1 MANDKVYLAYTFP
14 YTYTKICKK
23 IEHILSQNQ
32 DIVSKINI
40 GKTLAKKNIE
50 ALIITQKLKVKKDTR
65 KAIIIMARQHPG
77 ETQGS
82 FVCDGVIDRLLVKGG
97 K

>member
-1 MANDKVYLAYTFP
+1 M
-14 YTYTKICKK
+14 
-23 IEHILSQNQ
+23 
-32 DIVSKINI
+32 SKTVV
-40 GKTLAKKNIE
+40 GKTISQKNIE
-50 ALIITQKLKVKKDTR
+50 ALVIATKNNKKKDTR

-82 FVCDGVIDRLLVKGG
+82 FVCDGVIDRIIQKGS

>member
-1 MANDKVYLAYTFP
+1 MK
-14 YTYTKICKK
+14 
-23 IEHILSQNQ
+23 
-32 DIVSKINI
+32 
-40 GKTLAKKNIE
+40 
-50 ALIITQKLKVKKDTR
+50 KKDTR

-82 FVCDGVIDRLLVKGG
+82 FVCEGVINKLLSKC